1 MNFTASAISYKQ
13 TKAFSKLAIDYIE
26 GADALEP
33 FFTFAPNLD
42 GIKNAISQRKKFTVN
57 RQVLVTQL
65 QKQYNAKKQ
74 GLKTTANIELLLNE
88 NTFTVTTAHQ
98 PNIFT
103 GHLYFVYKIIHAI
116 KLADDLKK
124 QFPKNNFVPV
134 FFMGSEDADLEELGT
149 INVHGKIYKWDTA
162 QKGAVGRMQV
172 DEEFIALINE
182 LDAQLGVEEH
192 GEEILNKVRQAY
204 AKGKNIEQS
213 TFDLVHDLFA
223 DYGLV
228 VFLPDNPVF
237 KKELTPVIKKELSE
251 QFSQKAMQQA
261 LVALSG
267 LYKMQVAG
275 RQVNLFYL
283 LDGLRERLER
293 KGDGFIVHGTDL
305 RFTQQE
311 ILQELKNHP
320 ERFSPNVILRP
331 VFQEMLLPNIIFIGG
346 GAEIAYWLELKNV
359 FAEAGV
365 FFPVLML
372 RNSFTVIPKKIAEKI
387 QSLGLNE
394 ASLFETGNKLKDYYV
409 KKETK
414 YQLSLSDE
422 KLALI
427 KIYHNIRESATK
439 VNPTFSRHVWA
450 LQQKSKQKLDELEKK
465 MLRSEKLKFDA
476 GLRQISKIK
485 DRLFPG
491 DKLQE
496 RVDNLLPY
504 YALYGKGFLDVL
516 YTHSG
521 AWQQQYCILT
531 ETE

>member
-13 TKAFSKLAIDYIE
+13 TKAFSKIAIDYVE
-26 GADALEP
+26 GADALKP
-33 FFTFAPNLD
+33 FYAFAPDLE
-42 GIKNAISQRKKFTVN
+42 GIKHAINQRNQFAIN
-57 RQVLVTQL
+57 RQALVAQL
-65 QKQYNAKKQ
+65 QKQYAGK
-74 GLKTTANIELLLNE
+74 LHTPKTAANIELLLKANS
-88 NTFTVTTAHQ
+88 FTITTAHQ

-124 QFPKNNFVPV
+124 QFPNNNFVPV
-134 FFMGSEDADLEELGT
+134 YFMGSEDADLEELGT
-149 INVHGKIYKWDTA
+149 INVHGKIYKWDTT
-162 QKGAVGRMQV
+162 QRGAVGRMQV
-172 DEEFIALINE
+172 DEKLIALINE

-192 GEEILNKVRQAY
+192 GAEIIKRVRQAY
-204 AKGKNIEQS
+204 TKGKNIEQS
-213 TFDLVHDLFA
+213 TFDLVNDLFA
-223 DYGLV
+223 GYGLV
-228 VFLPDNPVF
+228 VFLPDNPHTKNEFAPVIL
-237 KKELTPVIKKELSE
+237 KELTE
-251 QFSQKAMQQA
+251 QFSHKAMQTA
-261 LVALSG
+261 LTALSD
-267 LYKMQVAG
+267 LYKVQVSG
-275 RQVNLFYL
+275 RPVNLFYL

-293 KGDGFIVHGTDL
+293 KEDGFIVHGTNMH
-305 RFTQQE
+305 FTQKE

-394 ASLFETGNKLKDYYV
+394 ASLFENGNKLKNEYV
-409 KKETK
+409 KRESKN
-414 YQLSLSDE
+414 QLSLSDE

-427 KIYHNIRESATK
+427 KVYHTIRENAAK
-439 VNPTFSRHVWA
+439 VSPTFSKHVWA
-450 LQQKSKQKLDELEKK
+450 LQQKSNQKLDELEKK
-465 MLRSEKLKFDA
+465 MLRSEKLKFEA

-485 DRLFPG
+485 DCLFPR
-491 DKLQE
+491 DILQE

-504 YALYGKGFLDVL
+504 YALYGKDFLDAL

-531 ETE
+531 ETA